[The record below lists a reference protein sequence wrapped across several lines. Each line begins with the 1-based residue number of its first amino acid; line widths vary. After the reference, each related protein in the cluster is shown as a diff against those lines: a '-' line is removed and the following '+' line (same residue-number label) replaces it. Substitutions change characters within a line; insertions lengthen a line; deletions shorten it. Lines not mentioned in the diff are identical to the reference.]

1 MQKKSTEN
9 FYSKVPTLVAD
20 IVLHIMLVG
29 SFVIIFFFFYA
40 SKIESSVVKN
50 QTTQIINDLVEEV
63 SMFLSEEDNAKLRTL
78 FSKINPPDMT
88 DIDNKVKLQN
98 EALVKKTFYTML
110 AMLTI
115 GVLIIALL
123 WFFGKISLSSL
134 LQQNA
139 IALISI
145 GLTDFVFLTFIASKY
160 HPSDESQVKKI
171 FLKNLFEL
179 N

>member
-1 MQKKSTEN
+1 
-9 FYSKVPTLVAD
+9 
-20 IVLHIMLVG
+20 
-29 SFVIIFFFFYA
+29 
-40 SKIESSVVKN
+40 
-50 QTTQIINDLVEEV
+50 
-63 SMFLSEEDNAKLRTL
+63 MFLSDEDNEKLRTL

-88 DIDNKVKLQN
+88 DIDNTVRLQN
-98 EALVKKTFYTML
+98 EQLVRKTFYTML

-123 WFFGKISLSSL
+123 WFFGKISLSTL

-160 HPSDESQVKKI
+160 HPSDESQVKKM